1 MDVKVQRRTGKTQG
15 TKEKEKKIRK
25 RERHVIHCLWEECY
39 EIQAEGPGKCSN
51 YIYGIENFC
60 T

>member
-25 RERHVIHCLWEECY
+25 RERHVIHCLCEECY

-51 YIYGIENFC
+51 YLWD
-60 T
+60 